1 MGTAGVFASWVAV
14 AFGVWTFG
22 SALISTGYHPSAR
35 ASAERALLAS
45 GLAALIASA
54 ILITLLLVG
63 NVTVSYVARSVAT
76 NVPATYRMAALLSFP
91 AGAVLPTAA
100 IVAGF
105 GAFATRGARSPLGL
119 ATVGATVVALL
130 ASSVSSTPFAILPWL
145 PADGLGMAPTLQH
158 PASVLGRIAL
168 SLGVA
173 TSASAAAIAA
183 DALADDSPHALDRV
197 AYTRW
202 LLATAA
208 LISATLFSAALG
220 SFATGGAFTPAPLA
234 LWDRAL
240 VPALVAIICAYRARG
255 GSAEAALLGALGVL
269 GLASG
274 VLIGA
279 GFLTRGGV
287 PLTVFVLASLG
298 ASVYGAIAAIIR
310 RQTGVGRL
318 LSVVGVVALAVGAV
332 VAVRASAPPSVWMPQ
347 LAQWLLI
354 GGGVATGLSA
364 AVAADCEIRRS
375 RALAL
380 TLAGAVLGAAFG
392 VWLAHGALSTAS
404 GWGALAGTSLG
415 VMVCAPRG
423 AAPAGLSST
432 ERQWRVGIGCAIAF
446 AALAAC
452 GESVPTTSSLTLVS
466 GGQGS
471 VALRLSGAV
480 RLAHQGLSRYESV
493 NSHVMAIAL
502 EASGGPV
509 DGRLIIVERREY
521 VDSRDE
527 PLGEPITRPG
537 VARGLLEELRVT
549 LEDVGR
555 EEEVSLRVVAV
566 PLAMAWR
573 VALLVLALTAILACC
588 PPLNRLAGPDR
599 DSLVRP

>member
-1 MGTAGVFASWVAV
+1 MGTAGVLASWVAIT
-14 AFGVWTFG
+14 FGVWTFG

-54 ILITLLLVG
+54 ILITLLLAG

-130 ASSVSSTPFAILPWL
+130 ASSVSGAPFAILPWL

-234 LWDRAL
+234 LWNRAL

-269 GLASG
+269 GLASS

-279 GFLTRGGV
+279 GSLSRGGV

-310 RQTGVGRL
+310 RQRGVGRL

-332 VAVRASAPPSVWMPQ
+332 VAVRASAPPAVWMPQ

-354 GGGVATGLSA
+354 GGGVATGLSVA
-364 AVAADCEIRRS
+364 AADCEIRRS

-380 TLAGAVLGAAFG
+380 TLAGAVFGAAFG
-392 VWLAHGALSTAS
+392 LWLAHGALSTAS

-415 VMVCAPRG
+415 VMVGALRG

-432 ERQWRVGIGCAIAF
+432 DRQWRVGIGCAIAF

-493 NSHVMAIAL
+493 NSHVIAIAL

-527 PLGEPITRPG
+527 ALGGPITRPG
-537 VARGLLEELRVT
+537 VTSGLLEELRVT

-555 EEEVSLRVVAV
+555 EEQVSLRVVAV

-573 VALLVLALTAILACC
+573 VALLVLALTAIIVCC
-588 PPLNRLAGPDR
+588 PPLHRLARPDR